1 MFKVATIFAFMKILL
16 CAATEGELSNLREIE
31 VNSQEIDFL
40 VTGIGM
46 VATTYSLTR
55 QFAAAEYDLAL
66 QIGLAGSFDSRIK
79 IGGVC
84 RIEEDVFSELGAES
98 GNDFLTL
105 EQMDLPGIT
114 TVKNEIDFDS
124 DMLNALPVWRGI
136 TVNTVHGNET
146 SIAKIKERLNP
157 QVETME
163 GAAFLMVCQKEKIPA
178 LQLRAISNYVELRNK
193 ENWNIA
199 LALKNLHD
207 VVFVVLN
214 QLPI

>member
-16 CAATEGELSNLREIE
+16 CSATEGELSNLREIE

-163 GAAFLMVCQKEKIPA
+163 GAAFLWACNQTKVKCVQI
-178 LQLRAISNYVELRNK
+178 RSISNYVEKRDK
-193 ENWNIA
+193 SKWEIG
-199 LALKNLHD
+199 LAVKNLND
-207 VVFVVLN
+207 TLVR
-214 QLPI
+214 IMT